1 MRVWIGFGADT
12 LQQHLERRHAELQ
25 AQRAVAIVRIEPII
39 ARLQAHSRRHQDRLV
54 TSAANLKKD
63 AVLVFHLN
71 LFVVEP
77 PRQVHRAEDLQH
89 LFAAELREL
98 AFALFR
104 RFCWFSYGRKNGF
117 DDGNGSRSRLG
128 PGDRFG
134 REGFLGEF
142 AFGLSYQSENFS
154 VAHKWFQPRSGEM
167 FIDLVSTTSAAPY
180 HKIKFVFRSRRY
192 RSGF

>member
-1 MRVWIGFGADT
+1 
-12 LQQHLERRHAELQ
+12 
-25 AQRAVAIVRIEPII
+25 RAVAIVRIEPII

-98 AFALFR
+98 TLPLLWSFWMSGGGRRSDRRR
-104 RFCWFSYGRKNGF
+104 RF
-117 DDGNGSRSRLG
+117 RLG
-128 PGDRFG
+128 PGDGFG
-134 REGFLGEF
+134 GDGFRG
-142 AFGLSYQSENFS
+142 A
-154 VAHKWFQPRSGEM
+154 
-167 FIDLVSTTSAAPY
+167 
-180 HKIKFVFRSRRY
+180 
-192 RSGF
+192 